1 MILSEHGYEEAM
13 LGLSLSYNTSV
24 ERAKEVSKK
33 LAHRQGGHNKFLE
46 SIIVWMDLKFPRYF
60 WQQFDTYRIATKQS
74 ESTMHTIL
82 KKELTQSDFSG
93 HIPESLLKHLN
104 WLIEIKDFEKLKCV
118 LPEGFLQRRI
128 VCVSYKT
135 LQNIVNQRQSHKLK
149 EWQDFINVLMCEIEH
164 PYYIKETK

>member
-24 ERAKEVSKK
+24 ERAREVALK
-33 LAHRQGGHNKFLE
+33 LAHKQGGHNKFLE
-46 SIIVWMDLKFPRYF
+46 SIYVWMDMTFPRKF

-82 KKELTQSDFSG
+82 KNNLQQKNFVRELPQEYLDALNEL
-93 HIPESLLKHLN
+93 ISLGEWEALK
-104 WLIEIKDFEKLKCV
+104 DY

-135 LQNIVNQRQSHKLK
+135 LQNIVKQRQSHKLK
-149 EWQDFINVLMCEIEH
+149 EWQDFINGLMFEIEH